1 MRNWRA
7 GAIVAATFVAGCT
20 GTIGTA
26 DTSGGSKNNGSN
38 QGSGGGQP
46 SGSGSGS
53 GSGKTSGSG
62 GGAVSGNASGSGG
75 GSGTSAGSGGATVG
89 PGGTPSSDCAPGIAP
104 TSQVP
109 RLTNAQYDRTVRD
122 LLGVSGIAASGNVS
136 PSTLLATDQ
145 DGSLTS
151 LAWSAHQTVAD
162 QIATQV
168 MADPTLKKKFISCT
182 PSTTGAGAT
191 CFHDTIV
198 AFGRKAFRRPLTDD
212 EVTAFTKVVTNGA
225 QLTATGSNDEI
236 GQALLYMFLISPSFI
251 MRAEITGSADSAG
264 HYALSSYEVASR
276 LSYMLWGSTPDDTL
290 SAAADKNQLTTPAQI
305 LAQAQRMIQDPKA
318 HDMVAS
324 FHQYYLLMG
333 TNTRWDQANK
343 DPKLFPAFSQAKVP
357 DMENETLTFFD
368 KVTFGGG
375 TFQDLLLSPKAYVNA
390 NLAPLYGLNASDY
403 GTDLKEV
410 TLDSAQ
416 RPGFLTRLAF
426 LNAYSAYN
434 RTSPILRGAFI
445 TKQVLA
451 VPIGSPP
458 PGADTTPL
466 PSTADL
472 DTNRKQVDQQTSASA
487 CATCHHTYINPPGF
501 VMEAY
506 NTAGAWQTKEAT
518 TGAPID
524 TVVDAAID
532 GQLVHLSSPAEL
544 MAKIAASPGAQKQYA
559 NKWVSYAYQRE
570 GDPNDC
576 GTVTTLTTKISAGG
590 YTIANLITD
599 LTQTDSFRMR
609 AEVTP

>member
-1 MRNWRA
+1 MPNWKA
-7 GAIVAATFVAGCT
+7 GVLVAATFAAGCT
-20 GTIGTA
+20 GAIGSSS
-26 DTSGGSKNNGSN
+26 DTPAGSKGNGAG
-38 QGSGGGQP
+38 QGSGGSQP
-46 SGSGSGS
+46 SGSGN
-53 GSGKTSGSG
+53 GSGK
-62 GGAVSGNASGSGG
+62 ASGSGG
-75 GSGTSAGSGGATVG
+75 SGVSGSASGGSGSTPSGTGGAGTGVG
-89 PGGTPSSDCAPGIAP
+89 PGSPPSGDCTPGIAP

-109 RLTNAQYDRTVRD
+109 RLTNAQFDRTIRD
-122 LLGVSGIAASGNVS
+122 LLGVSALSASGNVL

-145 DGSLTS
+145 DGSMTS
-151 LAWSAHQTVAD
+151 LAWSSHQTVAD
-162 QIATQV
+162 MIATQV
-168 MADPTLKKKFISCT
+168 IGDATLKKKFISCT

-198 AFGRKAFRRPLTDD
+198 AFGRKAFRRPLTSD
-212 EVTAFTKVVTNGA
+212 EVTAFTAVVTNGA
-225 QLTATGSNDEI
+225 QITATGSNDEI
-236 GQALLYMFLISPSFI
+236 SQALLYMFLISPSFI
-251 MRAEITGSADSAG
+251 MRAEITGNADGSG
-264 HYALSSYEVASR
+264 HYPLSSYEVASR
-276 LSYMLWGSTPDDTL
+276 LSYTLWGSTPDDTL
-290 SAAADKNQLTTPAQI
+290 SAAADKDQLTTPAQI
-305 LAQAQRMIQDPKA
+305 LSQAQRMLQDPKA

-343 DPKLFPAFSQAKVP
+343 DPSLFPAFSQAIVP

-368 KVTFGGG
+368 KVAFGGG

-390 NLAPLYGLNASDY
+390 SLAPLYGLKAADY

-487 CATCHHTYINPPGF
+487 CATCHHNFINPPGF

-524 TVVDAAID
+524 TVVDAMID
-532 GQLVHLSSPAEL
+532 GQLVHLNNPAEL
-544 MAKIAASPGAQKQYA
+544 MAKIAASPGAQQQYA

-576 GTVTTLTTKISAGG
+576 GTVSNLTAKISAGG

>member
-1 MRNWRA
+1 MPNWKA

-20 GTIGTA
+20 GSIGTTA
-26 DTSGGSKNNGSN
+26 DTPSNSKPNGS
-38 QGSGGGQP
+38 S
-46 SGSGSGS
+46 
-53 GSGKTSGSG
+53 SGSG
-62 GGAVSGNASGSGG
+62 GSQPSSSGNGSGKASGSGGSASNGTPSGSGG
-75 GSGTSAGSGGATVG
+75 GSGTPSGTGGATVG
-89 PGGTPSSDCAPGIAP
+89 PGGTPSSDCTPGIAP

-109 RLTNAQYDRTVRD
+109 RLTNAEYDRTVRD
-122 LLGVSGIAASGNVS
+122 LLGVSGVAAAGGVP

-151 LAWSAHQTVAD
+151 LGWSAHQTVAD

-168 MADPTLKKKFISCT
+168 IGDANLKKNFISCT
-182 PSTTGAGAT
+182 PSTSGAGAT

-212 EVTAFTKVVTNGA
+212 EVTAFTKIVTNGA
-225 QLTATGSNDEI
+225 QITATGSNDDI
-236 GQALLYMFLISPSFI
+236 SQALLYMFLISPSFI
-251 MRAEITGSADSAG
+251 MRAEITGTADSSG
-264 HYALSSYEVASR
+264 HYPLSSYEVASR

-290 SAAADKNQLTTPAQI
+290 NAAADKNQLGTPAQV
-305 LAQAQRMIQDPKA
+305 LAQAQRMLQDPKA

-343 DPKLFPAFSQAKVP
+343 DTSLFPAFSPSKVP

-375 TFQDLLLSPKAYVNA
+375 SFQDLLLSPKAYVNA
-390 NLAPLYGLNASDY
+390 NLAPLYGLKASDY

-410 TLDSAQ
+410 SLDSTQ

-426 LNAYSAYN
+426 LNAYSGYN

-472 DTNRKQVDQQTSASA
+472 DTNRKQVDAQTSAAA
-487 CATCHHTYINPPGF
+487 CATCHHTFINPPGF

-506 NTAGAWQTKEAT
+506 NTAGAWQTTEAT

-524 TVVDAAID
+524 TSVDAAID
-532 GQLVHLSSPAEL
+532 GEMVHINNPAEL
-544 MAKIAASPGAQKQYA
+544 MAKIAASPGAQQQYA
-559 NKWVSYAYQRE
+559 KKWVSYAYSRE

-576 GTVTTLTTKISAGG
+576 GTVSDLTTKIAKGG

>member
-1 MRNWRA
+1 MPNWRA
-7 GAIVAATFVAGCT
+7 GAVVAVAFVTGCT
-20 GTIGTA
+20 GSIGTTA
-26 DTSGGSKNNGSN
+26 GSPAGSTGSAPGSGGS
-38 QGSGGGQP
+38 QP
-46 SGSGSGS
+46 A
-53 GSGKTSGSG
+53 GSGK
-62 GGAVSGNASGSGG
+62 ASGSGG
-75 GSGTSAGSGGATVG
+75 SPTTGSAPGSGGRSGTSAGSGGATVG
-89 PGGTPSSDCAPGIAP
+89 PGGTTSSDCTPGIAP
-104 TSQVP
+104 SSQVP
-109 RLTNAQYDRTVRD
+109 RLTNAQYDRTIRD
-122 LLGVSGIAASGNVS
+122 LLGVSGLSASGNVP

-168 MADPTLKKKFISCT
+168 MADATLKKNFISCT
-182 PSTTGAGAT
+182 PSATGAGAT

-225 QLTATGSNDEI
+225 QITATGANEEI
-236 GQALLYMFLISPSFI
+236 AQALLYMFLISPSFI
-251 MRAEITGSADSAG
+251 MRAEITGTADGSG
-264 HYALSSYEVASR
+264 HYPLSSYEVASR

-290 SAAADKNQLTTPAQI
+290 NAAADKNQLTTPAQI
-305 LAQAQRMIQDPKA
+305 LAQAQRMIQDRKA

-343 DPKLFPAFSQAKVP
+343 DPGLFPAFSQAKVP

-368 KVTFGGG
+368 KVAFGGG

-390 NLAPLYGLNASDY
+390 NLAPLYGLKASDY

-410 TLDSAQ
+410 TLDSNQ

-472 DTNRKQVDQQTSASA
+472 DTNRKQVDQQTSATA
-487 CATCHHTYINPPGF
+487 CATCHHTFINPPGF

-506 NTAGAWQTKEAT
+506 DAAGAWQTTEAT

-524 TVVDAAID
+524 TVVDASID
-532 GQLVHLSSPAEL
+532 GQLVHITSPAEL
-544 MAKIAASPGAQKQYA
+544 MAKIAASPGAQRQYA

-576 GTVTTLTTKISAGG
+576 GTVSSLSTKIAAGG

>member
-1 MRNWRA
+1 MFNWRA
-7 GAIVAATFVAGCT
+7 GAIVAATFVVGCT
-20 GTIGTA
+20 GTIGTTA
-26 DTSGGSKNNGSN
+26 DTPGGSNK
-38 QGSGGGQP
+38 P
-46 SGSGSGS
+46 SGSS
-53 GSGKTSGSG
+53 SGSG
-62 GGAVSGNASGSGG
+62 GSQSSSSGNGNSNGKASGSGGSGTPSGSGG
-75 GSGTSAGSGGATVG
+75 GSGTSSGTGGATVG
-89 PGGTPSSDCAPGIAP
+89 PGGTPSSDCTPGIAP

-122 LLGVSGIAASGNVS
+122 LLGVSGIAASGNVP

-168 MADPTLKKKFISCT
+168 MADPTLKKNFISCT
-182 PSTTGAGAT
+182 PSTSGAGAT

-225 QLTATGSNDEI
+225 QITATGSNDEI
-236 GQALLYMFLISPSFI
+236 SQALLYMFLISPSFI
-251 MRAEITGSADSAG
+251 MRSETTGTADSSG

-290 SAAADKNQLTTPAQI
+290 STAADKNQLGTPAQI
-305 LAQAQRMIQDPKA
+305 LTQAQRMLQDPKA

-343 DPKLFPAFSQAKVP
+343 DTTLFPAFSQAKVP

-390 NLAPLYGLNASDY
+390 NLAPLYGLKASDY

-410 TLDSAQ
+410 MLDSNQ

-487 CATCHHTYINPPGF
+487 CATCHHTFINPPGF

-506 NTAGAWQTKEAT
+506 NTAGAWQTTEAT

-532 GQLVHLSSPAEL
+532 GQMVHINNPAEL

-559 NKWVSYAYQRE
+559 NKWVSYAYSRE

-576 GTVTTLTTKISAGG
+576 GTVSDLTTKISKGG